1 MQEPSPRS
9 CNNRC
14 MWPDYRY
21 RDNSMREAPAFVPT
35 NDWPELRVVLDPL
48 VPRDEAAFEYFDFLR
63 TMAAGIRILTR
74 CDDPLPS
81 RIGDYFV
88 VVPEVPSAS
97 GDAAVR
103 ETTEAGQ
110 AWRAML
116 SGVKNCTAAYNW
128 ASASGYDP
136 EEARERHLDVE
147 AAIALKADI
156 YVTDSR
162 FARSQ
167 QLTGNVFACS
177 PREAM
182 AIVGLHQRLQ
192 GRLMINSGVFAETLD
207 LAAAEYVEAWGLLPN
222 TLKLF
227 SLQTAG
233 EAEAARW
240 KDLVRVARVRL
251 ERCLRA
257 RDQILVRSIHPSL
270 SFPFDSNDA
279 LVERI
284 ALNISGMFDALA
296 RSIRKVLSLPLRDEQ
311 CGLNRPDFKR
321 QLPESMKNLLGTPK
335 NVALMRAV
343 NILRNTIHHEAL
355 SHAAQGDS
363 RGNVEENYVVLPAS
377 DAEDFRG
384 WARTLG
390 VTSRWIASD
399 FDEFGLNLR
408 AVPVVEDLIKHTVS
422 LFEAVV
428 EQVEWPGTENTALRV
443 REDDPVEWWMHF
455 TPTVT
460 LVSALYG
467 LGPE

>member
-1 MQEPSPRS
+1 
-9 CNNRC
+9 

-21 RDNSMREAPAFVPT
+21 RDNSMREAPAFVSS
-35 NDWPELRVVLDPL
+35 NEWPELRVVLDPL
-48 VPRDEAAFEYFDFLR
+48 VPRHDAAFEYFDFLR
-63 TMAAGIRILTR
+63 TRAAGIRILTR
-74 CDDPLPS
+74 CDNPLPS
-81 RIGDYFV
+81 RVGDYYV
-88 VVPEVPSAS
+88 VVPEVPSAG

-103 ETTEAGQ
+103 ERVEAGQ
-110 AWRAML
+110 ASRAMF
-116 SGVKNCTAAYNW
+116 SGIRNCNAAYNW
-128 ASASGYDP
+128 AFASGYDP
-136 EEARERHLDVE
+136 DDARDRHLDVE

-156 YVTDSR
+156 YVTEHR
-162 FARSQ
+162 FALSQ
-167 QLTGNVFACS
+167 QFTRNVFACS

-182 AIVGLHQRLQ
+182 AVVGLHQRLQ
-192 GRLMINSGVFAETLD
+192 DRLLVNSGVFAETLD
-207 LAAAEYVEAWGLLPN
+207 LSAAEYVQAWGLLPN

-227 SLQTAG
+227 ARETPLQSD
-233 EAEAARW
+233 AARW

-296 RSIRKVLSLPLRDEQ
+296 RAIKEALSLPLREDQ
-311 CGLNRPDFKR
+311 CALSRSEFR
-321 QLPESMKNLLGTPK
+321 RLLPESVKNLLGTQK

-343 NILRNTIHHEAL
+343 ADLRNTIHHEAL

-377 DAEDFRG
+377 NAQDFRS
-384 WARTLG
+384 WATTLG
-390 VTSRWIASD
+390 STSRWIASD
-399 FDEFGLNLR
+399 FDDFGLLLR
-408 AVPVVEDLIKHTVS
+408 AVPLVEDLMMQSVS
-422 LFEAVV
+422 LFESVV
-428 EQVEWPGTENTALRV
+428 AQVEWPGTENAQLRV
-443 REDDPVEWWMHF
+443 REDDPVEWRMHF

-467 LGPE
+467 LKA